1 MPHFTVKIVSPHPKT
16 QIVEI
21 FTAST
26 HKSGT
31 INYEYFRSLNFTSKH
46 TFSYSLVSFCFS

>member
-46 TFSYSLVSFCFS
+46 SFSYSLVSFCFS